1 VIQNNYSD
9 ALNQVAELM
18 KKNSNYTLEIE
29 GHTDNTGDPAKNM
42 DLSQRRANTIKKYL
56 VTKGIDE
63 KRITST
69 GFGDTRPLV
78 TNDSEE
84 NKSKNRRVE
93 FKVNR

>member
-1 VIQNNYSD
+1 
-9 ALNQVAELM
+9 M
-18 KKNSNYTLEIE
+18 KKNPNYTLEIE
-29 GHTDNTGDPAKNM
+29 GHTDNTGDAAKNM

-63 KRITST
+63 KRLTAQ

-78 TNDSEE
+78 PNDSEE
-84 NKSKNRRVE
+84 NKAKNRRVE